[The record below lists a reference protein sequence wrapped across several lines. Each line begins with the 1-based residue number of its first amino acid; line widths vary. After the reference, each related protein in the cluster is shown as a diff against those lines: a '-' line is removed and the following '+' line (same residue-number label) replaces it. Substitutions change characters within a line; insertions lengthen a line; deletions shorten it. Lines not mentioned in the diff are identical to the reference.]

1 MHGLAL
7 KTIPLL
13 VSLLLM
19 LSVCLPSD
27 ASLLLPIQAP
37 INGQNF
43 SGPIEAGDSLKVKV
57 VGGDVYSGIFV
68 VDSDGEI
75 SIPRLGVIIVG
86 KLTPVFAAE
95 RMVARIIQLQ
105 LLKRPSVT
113 VEIVGRVDKEVVV
126 GGVVAKPGPLK
137 WKTGLHLSD
146 VLDAATPAIS
156 ADLSRVQISRAG
168 ATITIDFRKY
178 VAGQGSASDVNPLME
193 PSDRVYVFSGEQL
206 SGVARI
212 IGEIR
217 DQKLTVIMLT
227 SRTSFAQAIQQGGG
241 LSDLAD
247 AKRIVIRRDN
257 KDIAVNTSA
266 VLRGDTGADI
276 LLQDGDVI
284 VVPKLL
290 QKQEAFVSGAIRN
303 GGAVSL
309 STPVTVLQA
318 IAQTGGLLDTANRRK
333 IMLRRQTQKSMLE
346 TMVLNIDIDTEAAT
360 MLQSGDVVEVPFRK
374 RSSQFD
380 FNRIA
385 GSVIAAV
392 SLINIF
398 RK

>member
-1 MHGLAL
+1 MLA
-7 KTIPLL
+7 
-13 VSLLLM
+13 
-19 LSVCLPSD
+19 VCLPSD

-37 INGQNF
+37 IIGQNF

-57 VGGDVYSGIFV
+57 VGGDTYSGIFV

-75 SIPRLGVIIVG
+75 AIPRLGMIMVG

-95 RMVARIIQLQ
+95 RIVARIIQLQ
-105 LLKRPSVT
+105 LLKRPAVT
-113 VEIVGRVDKEVVV
+113 IEIVGRVDKEVVV
-126 GGVVAKPGPLK
+126 GGVVAKPGALK
-137 WKTGLHLSD
+137 WKVGLHLSD

-156 ADLSRVQISRAG
+156 ADLSRVQIGRAG
-168 ATITIDFRKY
+168 VVITIDFRTY
-178 VAGQGSASDVNPLME
+178 VAGQGSASDVNPLLE
-193 PSDRVYVFSGEQL
+193 PGDRVYVFSGEQL

-247 AKRIVIRRDN
+247 AKRIVIRRNN
-257 KDIAVNTSA
+257 KDIAVNASA
-266 VLRGDTGADI
+266 VLQGDTGADI

-284 VVPKLL
+284 VVPKLV

-333 IMLRRQTQKSMLE
+333 IMLRRQTQKNMLE
-346 TMVLNIDIDTEAAT
+346 TIVLNIDIDTEAAT
-360 MLQSGDVVEVPFRK
+360 LLQAGDVVEVAFRK
-374 RSSQFD
+374 KTSQFD